1 MIGLDWTKNS
11 DELNESLDL
20 SEIDGHIWE
29 E

>member
-1 MIGLDWTKNS
+1 MIGLDWTENS

-20 SEIDGHIWE
+20 SEIDGDIWE